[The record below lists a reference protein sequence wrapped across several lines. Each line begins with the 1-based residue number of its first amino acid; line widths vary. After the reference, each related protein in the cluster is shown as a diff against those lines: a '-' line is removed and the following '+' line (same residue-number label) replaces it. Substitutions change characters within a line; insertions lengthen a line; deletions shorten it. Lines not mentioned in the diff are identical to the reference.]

1 MNLLEVFKDSIDLVE
16 IPAGTVIFAEGLAGN
31 KMFVILKGAVEITLH
46 DKLLAAAGPGEI
58 VGEMALINS
67 EIRSATATTQ
77 TDCLMVPIDQSSFDS
92 LLQHVPDFSL
102 HVMNVLATRLHT
114 AYELLED

>member
-1 MNLLEVFKDSIDLVE
+1 MDLLEVFKDSVDLVE
-16 IPAGTVIFAEGLAGN
+16 IPANTMIFAEGRAGD
-31 KMFVILKGAVEITLH
+31 KMFVIIEGSVKISLH
-46 DKLLAAAGPGEI
+46 DKMLAIAGPGEI

-67 EIRSATATTQ
+67 EIRSASAATQ

-102 HVMNVLATRLHT
+102 HVLNVLATRLHT
-114 AYELLED
+114 AYQILED